1 MLCKQNNLF
10 FLKQSCLIEERIAVF
25 AGLAG
30 FLHHAFVDNSV
41 ENVDNSL
48 KNNYVSLLC
57 NSVAKEQ
64 QFEKCI
70 SSAIFWYHLQ
80 DKLSIIFRQ

>member
-1 MLCKQNNLF
+1 MLCKQNNLYY
-10 FLKQSCLIEERIAVF
+10 LKFSCLIEDRIAVF

-30 FLHHAFVDNSV
+30 FLQHVFVDNSV

-48 KNNYVSLLC
+48 KNNYVYLLC

-70 SSAIFWYHLQ
+70 SSAIFRYHLQ
-80 DKLSIIFRQ
+80 DKLSIIFGQ